1 MLGYLASQ
9 TRGGGGGGGVWGNS
23 RSGVEKWRSLMA
35 RCFSRSR
42 RVTTLEPQR
51 TLAVVSGRVNM
62 DGVRKESQD
71 VTWTHQPDC
80 VIQRNLEETE
90 KLWQ

>member
-1 MLGYLASQ
+1 MLGYLASL
-9 TRGGGGGGGVWGNS
+9 TRSGGGGVWGNS

-35 RCFSRSR
+35 RCYYSSR

-80 VIQRNLEETE
+80 MIQRNLKEIV
-90 KLWQ
+90 KSCGNK

>member
-1 MLGYLASQ
+1 MLGYLPSQ
-9 TRGGGGGGGVWGNS
+9 TRGGGGGVWGNFGS
-23 RSGVEKWRSLMA
+23 TAEKWRSLMA

-51 TLAVVSGRVNM
+51 TVAVVSGRVNM
-62 DGVRKESQD
+62 DGVRKEGQD
-71 VTWTHQPDC
+71 VTWTHQHDC
-80 VIQRNLEETE
+80 VIQRNLEEAE